1 LKDKEGKTLN
11 NAHILGFF
19 RRICKFLFHNIK
31 PVFVF
36 DGGVPDLKANTIVCY
51 YDYVLNI
58 IKIKIKINSII
69 NIQSF

>member
-1 LKDKEGKTLN
+1 MIIHASIWLHQFVKALKDKDGKTLN

-36 DGGVPDLKANTIVCY
+36 DGATPDLKINTV
-51 YDYVLNI
+51 VNI
-58 IKIKIKINSII
+58 KN
-69 NIQSF
+69 